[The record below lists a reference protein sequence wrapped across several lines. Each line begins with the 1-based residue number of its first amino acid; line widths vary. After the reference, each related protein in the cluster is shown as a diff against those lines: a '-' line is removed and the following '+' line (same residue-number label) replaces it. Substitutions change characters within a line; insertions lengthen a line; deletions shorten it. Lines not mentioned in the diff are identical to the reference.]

1 MFPCS
6 YLSDRLSMFRFFKRK
21 SAPETLAAEK
31 PVEEAA
37 SESKAVEPADTP
49 TEPAAQAPA
58 AVPMEPAESQAEA
71 SLPEVQM
78 EVEAPAPGWFGR
90 LRSGLRKTGAG
101 LTGLFVGSKIDES
114 LFEELESALIM
125 ADAGMP
131 ATTALLADLR
141 RRVKSARAETPA
153 QVRGLLADALA
164 DLLGPLQKPL
174 DIGRHSPTVLMMVGV
189 NGAGKTT
196 TIGKLTQ
203 HLLGAGEKVLL
214 AAGDTFRAAARE
226 QLVAWGQRNAVQVI
240 AQDGGDPAAVAFDA
254 VSAGKARGMDVVIVD
269 TAGRLPTQ
277 LHLME
282 ELRKVKRVVA
292 KAMDGAPHEVLLV
305 IDANNGQNAL
315 AQVRAFDDAL
325 GLTGLVITKLDGSAK
340 GGVIAAIA
348 RERPVPVYFIGVGE
362 GLEDLQT
369 FDARAFARAL
379 VGE

>member
-1 MFPCS
+1 
-6 YLSDRLSMFRFFKRK
+6 MFRFFKRK
-21 SAPETLAAEK
+21 STPETASPEVQAEAVPDGVAA
-31 PVEEAA
+31 PTWPTVAEAPQPQA
-37 SESKAVEPADTP
+37 
-49 TEPAAQAPA
+49 APA
-58 AVPMEPAESQAEA
+58 AVETPALIAEEQPA
-71 SLPEVQM
+71 S
-78 EVEAPAPGWFGR
+78 GWFNR

-101 LTGLFVGSKIDES
+101 ISGLFGGSRIDEA
-114 LFEELESALIM
+114 LYEELEAALIM

-141 RRVKSARAETPA
+141 KRVKAARAETPQ
-153 QVRGLLADALA
+153 QVRALLADALA
-164 DLLGPLQKPL
+164 DLLAPLQKPL
-174 DIGRHSPTVLMMVGV
+174 DIGRQQPTVLMMVGV

-203 HLLGAGEKVLL
+203 HLLRAGEKVLL

-226 QLVAWGQRNAVQVI
+226 QLVAWGQRNQVQVI
-240 AQDGGDPAAVAFDA
+240 AQEGGDPAAVAFDA
-254 VSAGKARGMDVVIVD
+254 VNAGKARGMDVVIVD

-282 ELRKVKRVVA
+282 ELKKVKRVVA
-292 KAMDGAPHEVLLV
+292 KAMDGAPHEILLV

-362 GLEDLQT
+362 GLDDLQP
-369 FDARAFARAL
+369 FDAMAFARAL
-379 VGE
+379 VGEG

>member
-1 MFPCS
+1 
-6 YLSDRLSMFRFFKRK
+6 MFRFFKRK
-21 SAPETLAAEK
+21 SASESVAPEVPAEAVPGATPLAVPMAETVET
-31 PVEEAA
+31 PAPEQTFEPALTDDDVSPQAMQVVEEAPA
-37 SESKAVEPADTP
+37 S
-49 TEPAAQAPA
+49 
-58 AVPMEPAESQAEA
+58 
-71 SLPEVQM
+71 
-78 EVEAPAPGWFGR
+78 GWFSR

-101 LTGLFVGSKIDES
+101 LSGLFGGSRIDEA
-114 LFEELESALIM
+114 LYEELESALIM

-131 ATTALLADLR
+131 ATAALLADLR
-141 RRVKSARAETPA
+141 RRVKAARAETPM

-174 DIGRHSPTVLMMVGV
+174 DIGRQSPTVLMMVGV

-379 VGE
+379 VGD

>member
-1 MFPCS
+1 
-6 YLSDRLSMFRFFKRK
+6 MFRFFKRK
-21 SAPETLAAEK
+21 STAQTPSTPAAPEAAPGEC
-31 PVEEAA
+31 AA
-37 SESKAVEPADTP
+37 PAVHEPAQTP
-49 TEPAAQAPA
+49 PAQDAPQ
-58 AVPMEPAESQAEA
+58 VIEQPPG
-71 SLPEVQM
+71 
-78 EVEAPAPGWFGR
+78 PGWFDR

-101 LTGLFVGSKIDES
+101 IGGLFVGSKIDEA
-114 LFEELESALIM
+114 LYEELESALIM
-125 ADAGMP
+125 ADAGVP

-141 RRVKSARAETPA
+141 KRVKAARAQTPQ
-153 QVRGLLADALA
+153 QVRALLSDALA
-164 DLLGPLQKPL
+164 DLLAPLQKPL
-174 DIGRHSPTVLMMVGV
+174 DIGRQQPTVLMMVGV

-203 HLLGAGEKVLL
+203 HLLRAGEKVLL

-226 QLVAWGQRNAVQVI
+226 QLVAWGQRNEVQVI
-240 AQDGGDPAAVAFDA
+240 AQEGGDPAAVAFDA
-254 VSAGKARGMDVVIVD
+254 VNAGKARGMDVVIVD

-282 ELRKVKRVVA
+282 ELKKVKRVVA
-292 KAMDGAPHEVLLV
+292 KAMDGAPHEILLV

-362 GLEDLQT
+362 GLDDLQP
-369 FDARAFARAL
+369 FDARAFAQAL
-379 VGE
+379 VGEG